1 MGTVPQPTAE
11 SRGFWLALQLPLIT
25 GSSQT
30 PAFRVHAMP
39 SRISFA
45 VFAACFYCAL
55 SASAQARDAQL
66 ADITRAVQTYSRY
79 TVFDDVHAQVDAGA
93 VTLTGKVTLPLKK
106 DELGKRVAGLPGVTT
121 VQNDIEVLARSP
133 IDDDL
138 RQRIAR
144 AIYGNSAFWRY
155 AAMPTP
161 PIRILVERGRVTL
174 TGVVATDSDRML
186 ARSLAT
192 GLGETSLVC
201 DLRIDR

>member
-1 MGTVPQPTAE
+1 
-11 SRGFWLALQLPLIT
+11 
-25 GSSQT
+25 
-30 PAFRVHAMP
+30 MP

-174 TGVVATDSDRML
+174 TGGVATDSDRML
-186 ARSLAT
+186 ARSLET

>member
-1 MGTVPQPTAE
+1 
-11 SRGFWLALQLPLIT
+11 
-25 GSSQT
+25 
-30 PAFRVHAMP
+30 MP

-45 VFAACFYCAL
+45 VLAACFCFAL

-66 ADITRAVQTYSRY
+66 ADITRAVHTYSRY
-79 TVFDDVHAQVDAGA
+79 TVFDDVRVRVEAGA

-106 DELGKRVAGLPGVTT
+106 DELGKRIASLPGVTA
-121 VQNDIEVLARSP
+121 VQNEIEVLARSP

-174 TGVVATDSDRML
+174 TGVVATESDRML

-192 GLGETSLVC
+192 GLGEASLVC
-201 DLRIDR
+201 DLRTER